1 MSIVKMKRLRL
12 IALARDRDELLS
24 SLLHAGCVEVSEPP
38 ADLADPLLRRDKA
51 RVAEAKS
58 ELAELKQALSVL
70 RRQAPQRRGFSRPG
84 RWSGREICWTMGLWP
99 RRWRR
104 PGR

>member
-70 RRQAPQRRGFSRPG
+70 RRQAPQKEGDRKSTT
-84 RWSGREICWTMGLWP
+84 S
-99 RRWRR
+99 
-104 PGR
+104 

>member
-38 ADLADPLLRRDKA
+38 GGPGGPPAPA
-51 RVAEAKS
+51 RQGPGGGGQKRVGGAEA
-58 ELAELKQALSVL
+58 
-70 RRQAPQRRGFSRPG
+70 
-84 RWSGREICWTMGLWP
+84 GL
-99 RRWRR
+99 
-104 PGR
+104 